1 MSESQQPQIPSNF
14 GFRSLY
20 RLVVLCIRRY
30 QNYKASLMPVSMKV
44 FYVLAATEL
53 VLLALYSHVDIRVV
67 LSSLL
72 FVGQHTLLY
81 HIQVL

>member
-1 MSESQQPQIPSNF
+1 
-14 GFRSLY
+14 
-20 RLVVLCIRRY
+20 
-30 QNYKASLMPVSMKV
+30 MPVSMKV